1 MVLLASTLGYGVLL
15 GILYLVL
22 LITLG
27 IMTLRKGHW
36 VMFLIGIIFPIL
48 WLVGAIIPARRA

>member
-15 GILYLVL
+15 GILYVVL

-48 WLVGAIIPARRA
+48 WLIGAIIPARR

>member
-1 MVLLASTLGYGVLL
+1 MLLVSTVGYGVLL
-15 GILYLVL
+15 GVIYFAL

-36 VMFLIGIIFPIL
+36 VMFIIGIIFPIL
-48 WLVGAIIPARRA
+48 WLVGAIMPARRV

>member
-1 MVLLASTLGYGVLL
+1 MLLVSTVGYGVLL
-15 GILYLVL
+15 GVIYLVL

-36 VMFLIGIIFPIL
+36 LMFIIGIIFPIL
-48 WLVGAIIPARRA
+48 WLVGAIMPARRV